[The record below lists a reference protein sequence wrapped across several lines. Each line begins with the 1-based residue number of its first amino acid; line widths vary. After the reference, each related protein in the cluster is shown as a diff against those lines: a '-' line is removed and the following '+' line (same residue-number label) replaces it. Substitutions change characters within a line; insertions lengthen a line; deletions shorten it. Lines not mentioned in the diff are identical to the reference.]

1 MDRRTSVANRRR
13 PLSRCLPPFEP
24 FEEDHMEGMGPMD
37 SIEEAELDVTRPARP
52 RNECDRGSLSRSARP
67 ENASDD
73 RHRRA
78 DVSHQ
83 PPGGEQ
89 DDVHDRQGRG
99 EPRGVIVSHLDDR
112 PVLRNG
118 ELRPSHS
125 DLRGGA
131 RGQDLRRRKVLQEL
145 DGSTLQRSG
154 DHRPKLDRKIR
165 DDDSIRPVALD
176 DGSKD
181 FQSALLADRRMRL
194 GFQFKERGLESIRQA
209 RLGEYG
215 SAPDL

>member
-1 MDRRTSVANRRR
+1 
-13 PLSRCLPPFEP
+13 
-24 FEEDHMEGMGPMD
+24 MEGMGPVD

-52 RNECDRGSLSRSARP
+52 RNESDRGPPSRSARP

-78 DVSHQ
+78 DVSDQ

-99 EPRGVIVSHLDDR
+99 ESRGVVVSHLDDR

-194 GFQFKERGLESIRQA
+194 GFQFKECGLESIRKV
-209 RLGEYG
+209 RLGEYS
-215 SAPDL
+215 SAPDR

>member
-1 MDRRTSVANRRR
+1 
-13 PLSRCLPPFEP
+13 
-24 FEEDHMEGMGPMD
+24 MEGMGPVD

-52 RNECDRGSLSRSARP
+52 RNESDRGPPSRSARP

-78 DVSHQ
+78 DVSDQ

-99 EPRGVIVSHLDDR
+99 ESRGVVVSHLDDR

-125 DLRGGA
+125 DLRSGA
-131 RGQDLRRRKVLQEL
+131 RGQDVRRRKVLHEL
-145 DGSTLQRSG
+145 DGLTLQRSG
-154 DHRPKLDRKIR
+154 DHGTKLGRKIR
-165 DDDSIRPVALD
+165 DGDSIRPVALD

-194 GFQFKERGLESIRQA
+194 GFQFKECGLESIRKV
-209 RLGEYG
+209 RLGEYS
-215 SAPDL
+215 SAPDR

>member
-1 MDRRTSVANRRR
+1 
-13 PLSRCLPPFEP
+13 
-24 FEEDHMEGMGPMD
+24 MEGMGPMD

-52 RNECDRGSLSRSARP
+52 RNECDRGSLSRSARS

-78 DVSHQ
+78 DVSDQ

-112 PVLRNG
+112 SVLRNG

-145 DGSTLQRSG
+145 DGSTLQSSG
-154 DHRPKLDRKIR
+154 DHGPKLERKIR

-181 FQSALLADRRMRL
+181 FQSALPAGRRMRL

-215 SAPDL
+215 SAPDR